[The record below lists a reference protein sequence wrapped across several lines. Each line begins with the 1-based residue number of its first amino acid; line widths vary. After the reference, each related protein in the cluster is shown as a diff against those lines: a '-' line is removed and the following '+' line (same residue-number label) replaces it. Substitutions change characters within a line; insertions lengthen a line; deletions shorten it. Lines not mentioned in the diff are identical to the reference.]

1 MKGDAIKEMVYK
13 LKGYIIIALIIAIW
27 CIGSINNCW
36 SSYILPS
43 PKTVVESAISLMTSG
58 ILFKHIGQSLV
69 RILSG
74 FFITLILAI
83 PFGILFGVNKRIYIY
98 FKPILEFIRHTP
110 PLALVP
116 MLILWFGIGEKSKII
131 IIVLASFFPVFLNT
145 IKGVEGCDKK
155 LIEVGKI
162 FNLSKRQIFFKIVV
176 PSALPNI
183 LVGMKLGIGYSW
195 RAIIGAEMVA
205 ASSGLGYLILDG
217 QQLSR
222 SDVVVVGI
230 LSIGI
235 LGSLMDYIFS
245 LLVRKINAWKLE
257 VDDNEG
263 V

>member
-1 MKGDAIKEMVYK
+1 MQKIACK
-13 LKGYIIIALIIAIW
+13 LKGYIIIILIFALW
-27 CIGSINNCW
+27 CIGSINNYW

-43 PKTVVESAISLMTSG
+43 PKAVFKSAISLMISG
-58 ILFKHIGQSLV
+58 VLFKHIGQSLI

-74 FFITLILAI
+74 FFITLTLAI
-83 PFGILFGVNKRIYIY
+83 PLGFLFGMNKRIYTY

-116 MLILWFGIGEKSKII
+116 MLILWFGIGEKSKLI

-145 IKGVEGCDKK
+145 MKGVESCDKK

-162 FNLSKRQIFFKIVV
+162 FNLSKRDIFFKIAV
-176 PSALPNI
+176 PSSLPNI
-183 LVGMKLGIGYSW
+183 LVGMRLGIGYSW
-195 RAIIGAEMVA
+195 RAIIGAEMIA
-205 ASSGLGYLILDG
+205 ASSGLGYIILDG

-222 SDVVVVGI
+222 SDVVIVGI

-245 LLVRKINAWKLE
+245 LLVQKFNIWKLE

-263 V
+263 I

>member
-1 MKGDAIKEMVYK
+1 MVYK
-13 LKGYIIIALIIAIW
+13 LKGYIIIVLIIAIW
-27 CIGSINNCW
+27 CIGSANNYW
-36 SSYILPS
+36 SGYILPS
-43 PKTVVESAISLMTSG
+43 PKTVIESYISLIASG
-58 ILFKHIGQSLV
+58 ILFKHIGQSLI

-83 PFGILFGVNKRIYIY
+83 PFGILFGVNKRIYAY

-155 LIEVGKI
+155 LIEVGKV

-245 LLVRKINAWKLE
+245 LLVRKINVWKLE

>member
-1 MKGDAIKEMVYK
+1 MGYK
-13 LKGYIIIALIIAIW
+13 LKGYIIIIIIFAIW

-43 PKTVVESAISLMTSG
+43 PKSVFQSTLTLMTSG
-58 ILFKHIGQSLV
+58 ILFKHIEQSLI

-74 FFITLILAI
+74 FFITFILAI
-83 PFGILFGVNKRIYIY
+83 PLGILFGVNKSIYAY
-98 FKPILEFIRHTP
+98 FKPLLEFIRHTP

-145 IKGVEGCDKK
+145 IKGVESCDKK

-162 FNLSKRQIFFKIVV
+162 FNLSKRDIFFKIII
-176 PSALPNI
+176 PSSIPNI
-183 LVGMKLGIGYSW
+183 LVGMRLGIGYSW

-222 SDVVVVGI
+222 SDVVIVGI

-245 LLVRKINAWKLE
+245 FLVRKINVWKLE

-263 V
+263 L

>member
-1 MKGDAIKEMVYK
+1 MREMAYK
-13 LKGYIIIALIIAIW
+13 LKGYIVVVLIIIIW
-27 CIGSINNCW
+27 CIGSVNNYW
-36 SSYILPS
+36 SGYILPS
-43 PKTVVESAISLMTSG
+43 PETVLGTFISLVSSG
-58 ILFKHIGQSLV
+58 ILFKHIGQSLI
-69 RILSG
+69 RILLG
-74 FFITLILAI
+74 FFITLILGI
-83 PFGILFGVNKRIYIY
+83 PLGILFGVNKKIYVY

-155 LIEVGKI
+155 LIEVGKV
-162 FNLSKRQIFFKIVV
+162 FNLTKRQIFFKIVI

-245 LLVRKINAWKLE
+245 ILVKKINVWRLE
-257 VDDNEG
+257 VDANEG